1 LECNYFCP
9 QINFRFANQII
20 CNKKVFSFQTKKSIL
35 KALITKKSPYYIQ
48 FYINGV
54 CHLKCKQCNIVETN
68 SGIGELTLDQMKIV
82 AKNIKKIDGGIVLL
96 TGGEPFLRKDIDQVA
111 KCFIDE
117 GLDVRLQTAGIA
129 TKEQLQ
135 NCYDVGVR
143 DINISLDSLIA
154 EKQDYINTSR
164 KSWQKAIE
172 AIERVSL
179 IFRDHSAICSIGCV
193 LSRYNFREIPAILDF
208 ATNIGWYLSL
218 VPVHISAKEN
228 FMGFR
233 SYEDSFKF
241 RNDDFLELKEIL
253 IQIIEMKQNGHLLF
267 DSERFLWSSYVFL
280 QNGKST
286 WRKNDI
292 CDSANLYF
300 AIRPNGDFTT
310 CCDYVLNQPPSLL
323 DPDFVNKFKS
333 GEIQKQADPIVRSCN
348 GCHYGSYPE
357 VTISVRNKRAFLDRL
372 IITLFQ
378 EKSIIKRFEKSEL
391 FKIINEVK
399 IRFPD
404 IYKNQTMDNEITRII
419 ERWEDP
425 EQRRQ
430 LVLEDRAKRELE
442 NRIRKPKMNE
452 LVSKN

>member
-1 LECNYFCP
+1 
-9 QINFRFANQII
+9 
-20 CNKKVFSFQTKKSIL
+20 
-35 KALITKKSPYYIQ
+35 
-48 FYINGV
+48 
-54 CHLKCKQCNIVETN
+54 
-68 SGIGELTLDQMKIV
+68 
-82 AKNIKKIDGGIVLL
+82 
-96 TGGEPFLRKDIDQVA
+96 
-111 KCFIDE
+111 
-117 GLDVRLQTAGIA
+117 
-129 TKEQLQ
+129 
-135 NCYDVGVR
+135 
-143 DINISLDSLIA
+143 
-154 EKQDYINTSR
+154 
-164 KSWQKAIE
+164 
-172 AIERVSL
+172 
-179 IFRDHSAICSIGCV
+179 
-193 LSRYNFREIPAILDF
+193 
-208 ATNIGWYLSL
+208 
-218 VPVHISAKEN
+218 
-228 FMGFR
+228 MGFR

-310 CCDYVLNQPPSLL
+310 CCDYDLNQPPSLL